1 MKAKICGQV
10 AVSLDLTCSL
20 VALCVHRASW
30 CRVLM
35 DVCGP
40 PTDVPRAL
48 GRGSHLANWNLLS
61 PERSLPGTCRGDR
74 TAAPGASVCL
84 GKMCARAVPV
94 GLFYMYLVLSS

>member
-30 CRVLM
+30 CRVHL

-40 PTDVPRAL
+40 PTAVHRVRSAGAPISD
-48 GRGSHLANWNLLS
+48 LANWNLLS

-74 TAAPGASVCL
+74 TAAPGASV
-84 GKMCARAVPV
+84 
-94 GLFYMYLVLSS
+94 